1 MRTILI
7 LCGATLI
14 GGGFLIWRATRP
26 QLAFGEFVGA
36 PKAEVSDLIERPA
49 KYMNT
54 TVAVEGEVRRQCQA
68 MGCYFFF
75 ETGGKELRIDL
86 ESIAMNAPATEGRNA
101 RVEGQVVTYRDGYQ
115 LYASAVE
122 FR

>member
-14 GGGFLIWRATRP
+14 GGSALIWRATRP
-26 QLAFGEFVGA
+26 QMIFGEFLGA
-36 PKAEVSDLIERPA
+36 KKVDVSELIERPA
-49 KYMNT
+49 KYANT
-54 TVAVEGEVRRQCQA
+54 TVAIEGEVRRQCQA

-86 ESIAMNAPATEGRNA
+86 ESIAMHAPATEGRIA
-101 RVEGQVVTYRDGYQ
+101 RVEGQMVPYRDGYQ